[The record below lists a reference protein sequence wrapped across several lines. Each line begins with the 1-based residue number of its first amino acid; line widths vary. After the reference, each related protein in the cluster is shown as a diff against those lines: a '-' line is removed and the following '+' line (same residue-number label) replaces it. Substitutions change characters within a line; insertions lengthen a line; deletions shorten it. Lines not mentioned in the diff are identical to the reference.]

1 MKIKK
6 FQSGGIS
13 YIPTDYSEG
22 AAGTSAASSS
32 KVPGFTDKIIDM
44 VLSEGIDSDVSS
56 FLGQVEQVL
65 NLANDPTGQNLSM
78 REILQL
84 ARAASSVKTNY
95 LMFKDAQKALD
106 AEDAWGD
113 IATDSRGYIYTWN
126 QKSNKIEKVTPSKY
140 NPQEQVALTNQDLL
154 NIRWNNTD
162 TRYDTSIITDVTKTI
177 GMKTISN
184 YLIDTI
190 KKFEQSEV
198 TGFAS
203 KTNTDISSGLR
214 ALVNHMDTNG
224 NTIGDLITA
233 GPDGLYKLSQKATVK
248 DTNIAKAV
256 AYLIQSLN
264 NDMKHALVAK
274 ATVEGYTPDAY
285 LVELLDIYTGR
296 SMVADY
302 DATTSRAANG
312 GGEGGSSGSKIQQTL
327 AESYVTGSNVVPM
340 QMIPIAPNN
349 SKTTLFAPA
358 QNVQSIRLDRSG
370 QPGQPMPI
378 SNLRTVIQDA
388 YALGNVTNR
397 GTVVFGDQL
406 INEAQL
412 NGLVYTGTD
421 MYRVILPFKVENGR
435 HIVPDFEL
443 QNKLNDIVENGKNQG
458 DDIST
463 INRYLNQACPGARY
477 NSETQTIELPND
489 RKHAFLTFGA
499 QAASNYVDFNTDSD
513 YITKVSDP
521 NTDVYKNAVQY
532 GYATHGKNDEKST
545 EASGV
550 GPVVDPFGL
559 RTKGKIY
566 EGMVYLPISNDLA
579 GTLGYNQGYTDKD
592 LYTNVSGR
600 YEEHERE
607 MAIRDRM
614 NSGGI
619 QTNWNER

>member
-13 YIPTDYSEG
+13 YIPTDYSRG
-22 AAGTSAASSS
+22 AADTSAASSS

-592 LYTNVSGR
+592 VYTNVSGR

>member
-1 MKIKK
+1 MKIK
-6 FQSGGIS
+6 SYAGGGIA
-13 YIPTDYSEG
+13 YLPTTTNRGE
-22 AAGTSAASSS
+22 AASAASSSSSSS
-32 KVPGFTDKIIDM
+32 KVPGFADKIIDM
-44 VLSEGIDSDVSS
+44 VKSEGIDSDVNA
-56 FLGQVEQVL
+56 FLNQVERTL

-95 LMFKDAQKALD
+95 TMFKDAQKALD

-113 IATDSRGYIYTWN
+113 VATDSKGYIYTWN
-126 QKSNKIEKVTPSKY
+126 QDSNKIEKVAPSAY
-140 NPQEQVALTNQDLL
+140 NPEKQLALTNQDLL
-154 NIRWNNTD
+154 NFRWNNTD
-162 TRYDTSIITDVTKTI
+162 TKYNTSIITDVSKSV
-177 GMKTISN
+177 GMKTIST
-184 YLIDTI
+184 YLVDLI

-198 TGFAS
+198 TGYGS
-203 KTNTDISSGLR
+203 KTNSEIASGLK
-214 ALVNHMDTNG
+214 ALVNHSDTNG

-233 GPDGLYKLSQKATVK
+233 GPDGLYKLTQKATIK
-248 DTNIAKAV
+248 DAHIDKAIN
-256 AYLIQSLN
+256 YLVQSLN

-274 ATVEGYTPDAY
+274 AAVEGYTPEAY

-296 SMVADY
+296 SITADY
-302 DATTSRAANG
+302 DATTSKAASG
-312 GGEGGSSGSKIQQTL
+312 GDGGSSGSKIQQTL

-349 SKTTLFAPA
+349 SKTTLYVPA

-378 SNLRTVIQDA
+378 SNLRTIIQDS
-388 YALGNVTNR
+388 YAVGNVTNR

-406 INEAQL
+406 ISDTQL

-421 MYRVILPFKVENGR
+421 MYRVILPFKVVDGR

-458 DDIST
+458 ADVTT
-463 INRYLNQACPGARY
+463 INRYLNQECPGAQY
-477 NSETQTIELPND
+477 NPSTDSIELPNN

-499 QAASNYVDFNTDSD
+499 QAASNYVDFNKDSE

-521 NTDVYKNAVQY
+521 NVDVYKNAVQY
-532 GYATHGKNDEKST
+532 GYATHGKNDEKSV
-545 EASGV
+545 EASGM
-550 GPVVDPFGL
+550 GPSLFGWG
-559 RTKGKIY
+559 TSNKIY

-579 GTLGYNQGYTDKD
+579 GTLGYNQGYVEKD
-592 LYTNVSGR
+592 LYTNISGR

-607 MAIRDRM
+607 MDIQDRI
-614 NSGGI
+614 NSGRL
-619 QTNWNER
+619 QTNW

>member
-13 YIPTDYSEG
+13 YIPTDYSRG
-22 AAGTSAASSS
+22 AADTSAASSS

-198 TGFAS
+198 TGYAS

-274 ATVEGYTPDAY
+274 ATVEGYTPEAY

-499 QAASNYVDFNTDSD
+499 QAASNYVDFDTDSEYIIKADDSNTD
-513 YITKVSDP
+513 I
-521 NTDVYKNAVQY
+521 YKNAVQY

-550 GPVVDPFGL
+550 GPVVDPFGW

-607 MAIRDRM
+607 IAIRDRM